1 MKIELK
7 QVLLYAITPALIAGL
22 FSIAPKLYEVATE
35 PRAVLQY
42 TLVLGPAIT
51 VDGSL
56 QQVVSA
62 RVSNSGKRTLTSLRG
77 ELSIPG
83 GTVVASSIE
92 NGSGLPI
99 DSKQSS
105 DKVVVSVPK
114 ILEGEAFFISAL
126 LKSNKTGNQPTF
138 LLRSEETLGKQ
149 EQPTTSAFK
158 DIRPTLLS
166 ALLAALSVLTMALFA
181 LIRLKSAILPTKR
194 NAILYIARATKL
206 DSFVQAVLRE
216 GDDITY
222 MDFADMLLALGREG
236 DEESKS
242 SAIAGLTCLLAL
254 ESMANHSRN
263 IAKRNLEVLSGQAVL
278 RASKAEK
285 LLITDALTF
294 RNYVDGVFTIKGSGE
309 SAA

>member
-1 MKIELK
+1 
-7 QVLLYAITPALIAGL
+7 
-22 FSIAPKLYEVATE
+22 
-35 PRAVLQY
+35 
-42 TLVLGPAIT
+42 
-51 VDGSL
+51 
-56 QQVVSA
+56 
-62 RVSNSGKRTLTSLRG
+62 
-77 ELSIPG
+77 
-83 GTVVASSIE
+83 
-92 NGSGLPI
+92 
-99 DSKQSS
+99 
-105 DKVVVSVPK
+105 
-114 ILEGEAFFISAL
+114 
-126 LKSNKTGNQPTF
+126 
-138 LLRSEETLGKQ
+138 
-149 EQPTTSAFK
+149 
-158 DIRPTLLS
+158 
-166 ALLAALSVLTMALFA
+166 MALFA